1 MMGEEAPCSKQDRPN
16 ALQRIGLCLPAPFG
30 FGCSGEPRGGLR
42 GVLTSLYLI
51 VVWGIQY
58 RQGTG

>member
-1 MMGEEAPCSKQDRPN
+1 MMGEEALCRKQDRPN

-30 FGCSGEPRGGLR
+30 FGCSEEPWGGLR
-42 GVLTSLYLI
+42 GGLTSLYLI